1 MSPITVL
8 SPVGVNRV
16 KAQSLAP
23 RLPSLEGVRLGILN
37 NSKTNSL
44 LLQQQVAELIGR
56 QHGLAGVVTK
66 QKPSAAV
73 GALHLDAFAKEV
85 GAVFTAIGD

>member
-1 MSPITVL
+1 MSAITVL

-16 KAQSLAP
+16 EAQSLAP
-23 RLPSLEGVRLGILN
+23 RLRSLEGVRLGILN

-44 LLQQQVAELIGR
+44 RLQQHVAELIGG
-56 QHGLAGVVTK
+56 QHKLAEVVTK

-73 GALHLDAFAKEV
+73 GAEQIDAYAREV
-85 GAVFTAIGD
+85 DAVITAIGD